1 MASAAAQQM
10 LAQAAQ
16 ARQRGDSATARRL
29 LEQLIAADP
38 ACAPAH
44 NSLGLLALGSGDAA
58 GALRHLGRAAELD
71 PKAPPVWINLADAQR
86 ALGRLGEELAAL
98 DRALAIEPYLLPAL
112 FRKGQALE
120 RLGRGAEALKTYRA
134 IVTMVGDRSD
144 LPAAMV
150 PLLDHAR
157 RLVAAAADQQANVYQ
172 QLLTGVETAYPD
184 EDLGRARAYAE
195 QKAGRRKVYQQQPT
209 AAHFPYLP
217 ALEFFPRQHFP
228 WFAALEAR
236 TAEIR
241 TELAA
246 IWSDPTGSRP
256 YVRFDAATP
265 ANQWASLN
273 HSPDW
278 SAYFLWEDGQPVEQN
293 LARCPATAA
302 ALAEAPLLDIP
313 GKSPTAMFSVL
324 KPRTRIP
331 AHTGS
336 SNVRTVV
343 HLPLVV
349 PDGCGFRVGADTREW
364 REGEAWGFDDTIEH
378 EAWNNSDQPRAILIL
393 DVWNPLLSA
402 AERAAV
408 RAVG

>member
-16 ARQRGDSATARRL
+16 ARQRGDIATARRL

-38 ACAPAH
+38 HCAPAH
-44 NSLGLLALGSGDAA
+44 NSLGLIALGSGDAA

-71 PKAPPVWINLADAQR
+71 PQAPPIWVNLADAQR
-86 ALGRLGEELAAL
+86 ALGRHDEELAAL

-120 RLGRGAEALKTYRA
+120 RLGRGPEALKAYRA
-134 IVTMVGDRSD
+134 VVTVVGDRTD
-144 LPAAMV
+144 LPPAMA

-157 RLVAAAADQQANVYQ
+157 RLVAAAADQQASAYR
-172 QLLTGVETAYPD
+172 QLLVEVEAAHPD
-184 EDLGRARAYAE
+184 EDLSRARAYAE

-217 ALEFFPRQHFP
+217 ALEFFPRGHFP

-236 TAEIR
+236 TAQIR
-241 TELAA
+241 AELAA
-246 IWSDPTGSRP
+246 IWADPAGSRP

-265 ANQWASLN
+265 ANQWAALN

-278 SAYFLWEDGQPVEQN
+278 SAYFLWEDGRPVEQN

-302 ALAEAPLLDIP
+302 GLAEAPLLDIP

-331 AHTGS
+331 PHTGS

-349 PDGCGFRVGADTREW
+349 PDGCGFRVGAETREW

-378 EAWNNSDQPRAILIL
+378 EAWNDSDQPRAILIL
-393 DVWNPLLSA
+393 DVWNPLLSK